1 MTRTLRHLAAA
12 LLLAGLLV
20 AAPARAADLAW
31 TALGGWQGGGVLR
44 LSATASNVVAKL
56 PLSFDLGIGHAFID
70 PGDAAAARRVFI
82 NDATN
87 GTPEK
92 SGGVWDF
99 RADGVW
105 GLKVQG
111 LADVGVSFGLRYSMY
126 SGRFKYV
133 GGNED
138 FTITSNAWGFGV
150 GARGSLPMSK
160 KLSLTAAVGLDWFP
174 TQTLYGHDASYASDN
189 VNNGRTNNAT
199 GQPYTWRDADKAVNQ
214 PWLLPSLLLGVSW
227 KQ

>member
-1 MTRTLRHLAAA
+1 MPRTSIRLALAAS
-12 LLLAGLLV
+12 LLALGL
-20 AAPARAADLAW
+20 APAAARAVDLSW

-56 PLSFDLGIGHAFID
+56 PLSFDLGVGHAFID
-70 PGDAAAARRVFI
+70 PGNAALARQVFI
-82 NDATN
+82 NEATN

-105 GLKVQG
+105 GIPVKG
-111 LADVGVSFGLRYSMY
+111 FTDVGVSLGLRYSMY

-150 GARGSLPMSK
+150 GARGSLPVNK
-160 KLSLTAAVGLDWFP
+160 KLSLTAAIGLDWFP
-174 TQTLYGHDASYASDN
+174 TQTLYGHDASYSSGN
-189 VNNGRTNNAT
+189 VNNGRTDGN
-199 GQPYTWRDADKAVNQ
+199 GVPYTWADADRAVNQ

-227 KQ
+227 R